1 MKIQFSQSGGY
12 AGLRMGCEIDTASL
26 PPPEAERLT
35 ALVEN
40 SGILQATSQRTPHAA
55 DLFTYEF
62 AIEARQGNHQVSFDD
77 MSLPE
82 RVRPLLEY
90 LQEQVHPLR

>member
-1 MKIQFSQSGGY
+1 MKIKFRQSGGY
-12 AGLRMGCEIDTASL
+12 AGLHMGCEIDTDSL
-26 PPPEAERLT
+26 PAPEADRLT

-40 SGILQATSQRTPHAA
+40 SGILQATSQRSLNAA

-62 AIEARQGNHQVSFDD
+62 AIEASQGSQQVSFDD

-82 RVRPLLEY
+82 RVRPLLDY
-90 LQEQVHPLR
+90 LQGQAQPLI